1 MFRVQY
7 YSDWLNY
14 WATVA
19 MEYNSAVKTDIYI
32 YTSKLRFTRINTNPN
47 IDLEWGS
54 NR

>member
-19 MEYNSAVKTDIYI
+19 MEYNSAVKTDIY
-32 YTSKLRFTRINTNPN
+32 TSKLRFTRINTNPN